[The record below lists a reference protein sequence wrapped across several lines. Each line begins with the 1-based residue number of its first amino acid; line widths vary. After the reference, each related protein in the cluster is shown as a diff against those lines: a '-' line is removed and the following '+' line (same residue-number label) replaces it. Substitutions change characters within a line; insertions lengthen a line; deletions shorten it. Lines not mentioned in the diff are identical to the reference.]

1 MIVTKQF
8 KSSTEQLQSEGFL
21 IEKCWGF
28 RLPHARTGGVLIVA
42 QRRVKHTDT
51 IFYVVRQN
59 RLHPREKSILLEMDR
74 ERVTTHME
82 EEAHFTQTQLSL
94 LSHTAAQGSRAAALG
109 SYSFFLSSRIS
120 LLFSSTLSICSHK
133 IMPLL

>member
-1 MIVTKQF
+1 
-8 KSSTEQLQSEGFL
+8 
-21 IEKCWGF
+21 
-28 RLPHARTGGVLIVA
+28 
-42 QRRVKHTDT
+42 
-51 IFYVVRQN
+51 
-59 RLHPREKSILLEMDR
+59 MDR

-82 EEAHFTQTQLSL
+82 EEAHFTQTQLPL